1 MTEAQ
6 GAREI
11 NKKFREVI
19 QTKSD
24 KAVSWKTEEV
34 KQKLLF
40 LIKEEI

>member
-1 MTEAQ
+1 MAEAQ

-24 KAVSWKTEEV
+24 KAVGR
-34 KQKLLF
+34 QKRLS
-40 LIKEEI
+40 ENYSS